1 VNKKIPCLLLVVFIF
16 PVLTLNLGYC
26 YTSNATVPFSYNE
39 LSSQLYIYSPAKNF
53 TYSDSDIMINASLFI
68 GSHESEPGTHYIP
81 YQDISCVYS
90 IDGSEWQNMSLVSV
104 YIHEPFCSLVNP
116 FWYSTADLNYSAT
129 LHGLSEGEHHLQFNI
144 KPDSI
149 HLMII
154 HNQDYNYSTRYQ
166 DYVNFAVKAT
176 GEKVPVSS
184 TPSQSPTPSLTPTNT
199 AEPTSSPEP
208 QQPEPFPTTLVIA
221 IIVIIAVV
229 CIGSIVYF
237 KKHKQNTCENSVKG
251 NTL

>member
-39 LSSQLYIYSPAKNF
+39 LSSQFYIYSPAKNF

-81 YQDISCVYS
+81 YQDISCVYRL
-90 IDGSEWQNMSLVSV
+90 DGSEWQNMSLISV

-166 DYVNFAVKAT
+166 DYLNFSVNAT
-176 GEKVPVSS
+176 DEEVPASS
-184 TPSQSPTPSLTPTNT
+184 TPSPSPISSI
-199 AEPTSSPEP
+199 EPTQLPEP
-208 QQPEPFPTTLVIA
+208 QQAEPLTTTLVIA
-221 IIVIIAVV
+221 SV
-229 CIGSIVYF
+229 SIVAIVSIGLLIYF
-237 KKHKQNTCENSVKG
+237 KKRNMP
-251 NTL
+251 